1 MVPLD
6 PVWGSP
12 VLRFGRL
19 SLNLLCYGAQR
30 MDDWD
35 VGNMRGIGVNVHLL
49 DFVFEEWNEEQIVF
63 VDNADLLRQ
72 MFGILY
78 FLKLL

>member
-1 MVPLD
+1 
-6 PVWGSP
+6 
-12 VLRFGRL
+12 
-19 SLNLLCYGAQR
+19 